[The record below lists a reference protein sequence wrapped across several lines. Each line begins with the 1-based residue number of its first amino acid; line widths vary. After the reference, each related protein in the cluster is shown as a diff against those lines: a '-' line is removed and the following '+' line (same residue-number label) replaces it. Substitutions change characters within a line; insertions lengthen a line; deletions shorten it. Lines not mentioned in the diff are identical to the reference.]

1 MKIYNLEGGAEYL
14 MVSIDTMRDLVASGE
29 VDGAKIGKAWV
40 LTEAHLDEFLLKEI
54 KKQTAARR
62 NEPADKPALAALR
75 QQLSAAQSRIELLE
89 HDAKTGD
96 YETLYAQTVVELSA
110 AQASEDEL
118 LEALETL
125 ACLGNGDRYG
135 SSQGNAIAQQ
145 AIATHKERKEWK

>member
-1 MKIYNLEGGAEYL
+1 MNKEQ
-14 MVSIDTMRDLVASGE
+14 IDEIELLRANSKGLFTE
-29 VDGAKIGKAWV
+29 CGKLRVRAD
-40 LTEAHLDEFLLKEI
+40 ELDNQCIE
-54 KKQTAARR
+54 
-62 NEPADKPALAALR
+62 LR

-125 ACLGNGDRYG
+125 ACLGNGDMYG
-135 SSQGNAIAQQ
+135 NSQGNAIAQK
-145 AIATHKERKEWK
+145 AITAHKVRKEQEE